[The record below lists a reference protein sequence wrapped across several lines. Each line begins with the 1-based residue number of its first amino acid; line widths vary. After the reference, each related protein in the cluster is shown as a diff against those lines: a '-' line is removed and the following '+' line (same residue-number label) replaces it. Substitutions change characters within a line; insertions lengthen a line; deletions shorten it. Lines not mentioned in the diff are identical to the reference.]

1 MLFLFLKNIGI
12 QDYKSMNKVLNIDS
26 NIDYIASLVVGHL
39 IPELYEDEVYLWEI
53 VSVLRYLS
61 TQNSEIESN
70 INLVEHDA
78 EFVKKVMIA
87 AVGQIL
93 ILPGIETFLTGWPLE
108 GDWEPRRLTI
118 SVSDIMETIR
128 LQLDQLGREPV
139 ALEIAF
145 FRGVES

>member
-1 MLFLFLKNIGI
+1 
-12 QDYKSMNKVLNIDS
+12 
-26 NIDYIASLVVGHL
+26 
-39 IPELYEDEVYLWEI
+39 
-53 VSVLRYLS
+53 
-61 TQNSEIESN
+61 
-70 INLVEHDA
+70 
-78 EFVKKVMIA
+78 MIA